1 MEEANKSDQQFLD
14 LTIVA
19 KTDLTDYGLWIKKK
33 FLCRQIFTTTTTEM
47 IKRQKKQK
55 TLP

>member
-19 KTDLTDYGLWIKKK
+19 KTDLTDYGLKKRFCADK
-33 FLCRQIFTTTTTEM
+33 YLLQQQL
-47 IKRQKKQK
+47 K
-55 TLP
+55 

>member
-19 KTDLTDYGLWIKKK
+19 KTDLTDYGLKKRFCADK
-33 FLCRQIFTTTTTEM
+33 YL
-47 IKRQKKQK
+47 
-55 TLP
+55 L

>member
-19 KTDLTDYGLWIKKK
+19 KTDLTDYGLKKVSVRTNIYYNK
-33 FLCRQIFTTTTTEM
+33 N
-47 IKRQKKQK
+47 
-55 TLP
+55 

>member
-19 KTDLTDYGLWIKKK
+19 ETDLTDYGFKKS
-33 FLCRQIFTTTTTEM
+33 LCADKYLLQQQL
-47 IKRQKKQK
+47 K
-55 TLP
+55 

>member
-19 KTDLTDYGLWIKKK
+19 ETDLTDYGFKKS
-33 FLCRQIFTTTTTEM
+33 LCRQIFTTTTTEM
-47 IKRQKKQK
+47 IKRQ
-55 TLP
+55 